1 MFVKFLV
8 AALVLG
14 TSTTVLAKKGRYI
27 RKNIERDL
35 QEEFKKTCRFDVRFD
50 YSKAW
55 PDDPVNLDDGKEAI
69 GKFVKDSLEKAC
81 AEDNAKVRNKV
92 ETVAFITKE
101 EGAITAVV
109 AGGIFKLSIPLA
121 DADGLVI
128 NWGWSD
134 KEKFDSVTHAAL
146 RKSLGIK
153 LLTDDQKKQAKKDTA
168 EAIERAESAK
178 QKKEDDARDK
188 KNQQDQ
194 AAREQKSSQI
204 TKDFQSDVVR
214 IQKEKANDPAGMA
227 KALEAAQLKMQKRM
241 QELDKAK

>member
-8 AALVLG
+8 TVLVLG
-14 TSTTVLAKKGRYI
+14 TSTTVLAKKGRHI
-27 RKNIERDL
+27 RKNIEREL
-35 QEEFKKTCRFDVRFD
+35 QEKVKKACRFDVRFD

-81 AEDNAKVRNKV
+81 AEDAAKVRNKV
-92 ETVAFITKE
+92 KTVAFITKE

-109 AGGIFKLSIPLA
+109 AGGIFTLSIPLA

-134 KEKFDSVTHAAL
+134 KEKFDSVTHEAL
-146 RKSLGIK
+146 RKGLGIK
-153 LLTDDQKKQAKKDTA
+153 LLTDDQKKQAKKDTD
-168 EAIERAESAK
+168 EAIERAEAAK
-178 QKKEDDARDK
+178 QKKADEARDK

-194 AAREQKSSQI
+194 AAREQKSARI
-204 TKDFQSDVVR
+204 TQDFQADVAR

-241 QELDKAK
+241 QELDKAN